1 MKRTVYI
8 LALLALAACSKDKD
22 VDKPRALVAFKATLR
37 IERLWSASV
46 GGDKRPMRLGLG
58 LGIDDGRVYAAGS
71 RGEVAAFD
79 LRSGHRIWNTRT
91 KLPLAGAA
99 AVASGLVV
107 VGSSDGDVIALNAAD
122 GRQRWRVNIGA
133 EVLSS
138 PAVAPRVVLVRA
150 VDGRLHGLAPG
161 DGHEL
166 WQQEQQVPRLSLRG
180 TSSPEIAGD
189 VAICGFDNGKVVAAN
204 LTDGTS
210 AWETQVA
217 PPHGKTELERLV
229 DIDADT
235 RVSGNDVYVVGF
247 QGKIAMLALDT
258 GQIWWQHDASSY
270 RALGIDDDNLYVSSA
285 EGDVIAFKRRTGAEL
300 WRQSALGHRG
310 LSAPAVGVSY
320 LVVADYKGFV
330 HWLDKSSG
338 AIIAR
343 AKVGKSRVTNPP
355 VVVDDEVLVIN
366 DRGAIDAFRAIP
378 LPGRA
383 RPAGAPSATKS

>member
-1 MKRTVYI
+1 MKRTVWLI
-8 LALLALAACSKDKD
+8 ALLALAACTKDKD
-22 VDKPRALVAFKATLR
+22 VDKPRPLAAFQATLR
-37 IERLWSASV
+37 IEKLWSASV
-46 GGDKRPMRLGLG
+46 GGDKKPMRLGLG
-58 LGIDDGRVYAAGS
+58 LAVEDGKVYAAGS
-71 RGEVAAFD
+71 RGEVVA
-79 LRSGHRIWNTRT
+79 LELKSGRRIWATRT
-91 KLPLAGAA
+91 KLPLAGAT
-99 AVASGLVV
+99 AVGDGLVV
-107 VGSSDGDVIALNAAD
+107 VGSSDGDVLALDIAD
-122 GRQRWRVNIGA
+122 GKQRWRVNVGG
-133 EVLSS
+133 EVLAA
-138 PAVAPRVVLVRA
+138 PAIAPRVILVRG
-150 VDGRLHGLAPG
+150 VDGKLHGLAPA

-166 WQQEQQVPRLSLRG
+166 WQQEQPVPRLSLRG

-189 VAICGFDNGKVVAAN
+189 VAICGYDNGRLVASN
-204 LTDGTS
+204 LTDGSS
-210 AWETQVA
+210 AWETQVS